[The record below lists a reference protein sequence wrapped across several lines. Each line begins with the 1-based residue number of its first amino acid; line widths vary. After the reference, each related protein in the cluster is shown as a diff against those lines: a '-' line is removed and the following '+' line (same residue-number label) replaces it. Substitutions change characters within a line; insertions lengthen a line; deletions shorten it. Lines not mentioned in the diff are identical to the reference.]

1 MHFPECW
8 DQSSLGPESLV
19 RMNGGSCPST
29 HPYQIPS
36 IRMSVHYENA
46 GGVLEGPLWVSAGN
60 GQFMGADSFHA
71 DVFSAPQEPEFNDM
85 IKKCVNDVAD
95 GAVPPAVCRPGVRPE
110 TTLAPSGPSSTVAS
124 GSRTFTFSSP

>member
-1 MHFPECW
+1 
-8 DQSSLGPESLV
+8 
-19 RMNGGSCPST
+19 MNGGSCPST

-46 GGVLEGPLWVSAGN
+46 GGVLEGPLRVSAGN

-71 DVFSAPQEPEFNDM
+71 DVFSAPQEPEFNDT

-95 GAVPPAVCRPGVRPE
+95 GAVPPAV
-110 TTLAPSGPSSTVAS
+110 
-124 GSRTFTFSSP
+124 